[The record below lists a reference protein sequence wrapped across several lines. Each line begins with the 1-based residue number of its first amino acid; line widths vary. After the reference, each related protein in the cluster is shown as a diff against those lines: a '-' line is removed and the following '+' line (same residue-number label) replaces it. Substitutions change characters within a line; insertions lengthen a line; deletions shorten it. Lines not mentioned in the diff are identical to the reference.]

1 MAQHRRPF
9 SRRLMRGL
17 TASIRGNSNAYGY
30 SIVATADFA
39 VLSKLTSSSTL
50 TDIFLFIAGAVLAFA
65 MIEAIGTRMFTRSL
79 PDEPS
84 RVVALGSAIGIIS
97 ISAAVGVAVGVGKL
111 LPPLAAW
118 PVGAFASSVIY
129 LLVVAVEMA
138 LAEHVEREG
147 EDD

>member
-1 MAQHRRPF
+1 MAKHRPF

-17 TASIRGNSNAYGY
+17 TASIRGNSKAYGY

-39 VLSKLTSSSTL
+39 VLSKLTSSPTL
-50 TDIFLFIAGAVLAFA
+50 GEIYLFIVGAVLAFA
-65 MIEAIGTRMFTRSL
+65 MIEAIGTRMFTRDL

-84 RVVALGSAIGIIS
+84 RVVALGSAIGIVS
-97 ISAAVGVAVGVGKL
+97 ISAAVGVAIGVGKL
-111 LPPLAAW
+111 LPSSAAW
-118 PVGAFASSVIY
+118 PIGAFASSAVY

-138 LAEHVEREG
+138 LAERAESEG